1 MLLQMQKSL
10 QRRLV
15 RTVFIALLVHLVH
28 VTLSLAQ
35 QQNEPFDGDVIV
47 YKSIQGMRPEDVGEP
62 HYTFRRAGVS
72 TLARLGDKIFIAFQN
87 FDANRNDT
95 ANFDRIAT
103 SFSTDNGETWSQ
115 RKTVEF
121 KRFPS
126 NLQRPFD
133 PTLVNDGGKLRMYF
147 TSSNKASKRRRTAYY
162 SAVSSDGGETFT
174 YERGVRFSVRGRNVI
189 DSAVGKL
196 KDEWL
201 MIAQVMPRG
210 NANNNR
216 MHGDGQGGQLGPAP
230 GEPGGPQFPGGGGPG
245 GGPGGEQGGPLGP
258 APGEPGGPQFPGGGG
273 SDGFGPGG
281 QFEQGPLPPCP
292 DPEQTQLGRDHPM
305 PCTPQNG
312 QGGQEPRPPPNNNNN
327 SGQEIS
333 NTPVVVRNTK
343 SAESTNPSGR
353 FTSTGSVR
361 VVGAPRDMQNV
372 NLLGSIVSDG
382 DEALFFTGGGN
393 SPLRSSDGKLWRM
406 CDPRQRECVPIV
418 GADPGAV
425 RLGTTDVEF
434 DPSDPNRDPFD
445 PDDPYFEPPDD
456 DYIDC
461 PEDDPDCVPA
471 DGPFDPG
478 SGSGFGPREVWLISS
493 TRPKN
498 RPPAGGPQ
506 SPGE

>member
-230 GEPGGPQFPGGGGPG
+230 GEPGGPQFPGGGG
-245 GGPGGEQGGPLGP
+245 
-258 APGEPGGPQFPGGGG
+258 

-382 DEALFFTGGGN
+382 EEALFFTGGGN

-425 RLGTTDVEF
+425 RLGTTEVEF